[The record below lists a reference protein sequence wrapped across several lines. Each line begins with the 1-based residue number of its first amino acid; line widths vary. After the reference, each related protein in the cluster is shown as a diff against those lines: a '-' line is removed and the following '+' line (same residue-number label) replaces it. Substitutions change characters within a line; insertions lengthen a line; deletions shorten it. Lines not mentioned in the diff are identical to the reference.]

1 MAPYILLFL
10 MMATSIGRG
19 SGSGGKKESPIDIKN
34 HRDRVLSRYQ
44 EFKNAGA
51 QRRLKLEQAKQ
62 LQQFS
67 RDADGLESW
76 IHEKVQIASDESYK
90 ERRNLQVML

>member
-1 MAPYILLFL
+1 
-10 MMATSIGRG
+10 MATSIVRRG
-19 SGSGGKKESPIDIKN
+19 SGSGGKKESPVDIKI

-44 EFKNAGA
+44 DFKNAGA
-51 QRRLKLEQAKQ
+51 QRRLKLEQAKH
-62 LQQFS
+62 LQQFC